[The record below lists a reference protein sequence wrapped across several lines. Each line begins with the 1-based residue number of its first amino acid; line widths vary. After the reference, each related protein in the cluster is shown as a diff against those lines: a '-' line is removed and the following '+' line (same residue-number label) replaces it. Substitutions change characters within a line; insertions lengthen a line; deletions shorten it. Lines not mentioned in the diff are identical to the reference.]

1 MTWTEDLRALAPLAA
16 RAPSPH
22 NAQPWTVSYAE
33 SALTIGWDPAR
44 SLPVGDPTRRDLY
57 LCLGGYVET
66 WLIAAADAGL
76 DVRAEIQVDETAR
89 TVARLVPADSR
100 YATDFTADEIAARGC
115 ARGGYRTGRLDPEEI
130 ARARLQLTTAGLSE
144 LPAHELAGLAVR
156 ADRRLWSAPGVAA
169 ELRTWLRLTPR
180 HPRYHQDGLTYEA
193 LAMSR
198 AEALALRAVLA
209 ARASRPLAPL
219 LASTQS
225 GLLRGEGSVLVLSG
239 SPDAAEDMVRA
250 GRELLRVWYALAA
263 RGISVHP
270 LSQLVDCAETERELR
285 RRVGARPLAVF
296 RAGRPVSAPPRSAR
310 LPSPPANRL

>member
-1 MTWTEDLRALAPLAA
+1 
-16 RAPSPH
+16 
-22 NAQPWTVSYAE
+22 
-33 SALTIGWDPAR
+33 
-44 SLPVGDPTRRDLY
+44 
-57 LCLGGYVET
+57 
-66 WLIAAADAGL
+66 
-76 DVRAEIQVDETAR
+76 
-89 TVARLVPADSR
+89 
-100 YATDFTADEIAARGC
+100 
-115 ARGGYRTGRLDPEEI
+115 
-130 ARARLQLTTAGLSE
+130 
-144 LPAHELAGLAVR
+144 
-156 ADRRLWSAPGVAA
+156 
-169 ELRTWLRLTPR
+169 
-180 HPRYHQDGLTYEA
+180 
-193 LAMSR
+193 MSR

>member
-1 MTWTEDLRALAPLAA
+1 MTWAEDLHALAPLAA

-22 NAQPWTVSYAE
+22 NAQPWTVGYGQDS
-33 SALTIGWDPAR
+33 LTIGWDPTR

-66 WLIAAADAGL
+66 WLIAATDAGL
-76 DVRAEIQVDETAR
+76 NARAEIEVDEAAR
-89 TVARLVPADSR
+89 TVARLLPADSPH
-100 YATDFTADEIAARGC
+100 ATDFTAADIAGRAC
-115 ARGGYRTGRLDPEEI
+115 ARGGHRAGRLDPEQI
-130 ARARLQLTTAGLSE
+130 ARAGLQLTTTGLTE
-144 LPAHELAGLAVR
+144 LPAQELAGLAVR

-169 ELRTWLRLTPR
+169 ELRDWLRLTPR
-180 HPRYHQDGLTYEA
+180 HPRYYQDGLTYQA

-198 AEALALRAVLA
+198 AEAVGLRAVLA

-239 SPDAAEDMVRA
+239 SPETAESMVGA

-263 RGISVHP
+263 QGISVHP
-270 LSQLVDCAETERELR
+270 LSQLIDCPETERELR

-296 RAGRPVSAPPRSAR
+296 RAGHPVSPPPRSAR
-310 LPSPPANRL
+310 LPSPPASRP